1 MTFGVISKAHILRK
15 YGKYPLSGWN
25 GAYSIT
31 NLHPRHVLWGSRTW
45 IAAVCIGRVICKGV
59 DVMEI
64 CNFGGGLCPQKS
76 LNWCLTTKVLSRFM
90 QRSDEKKNDFRKCL
104 VVMFKPIWRGGPF
117 QLCSANCKQTQL
129 LLNEPYAAIVF
140 PSAVSTAG
148 CKFANWLLSSFWWG
162 GVKRGADIWSCLS
175 HLSFKLDSDQSFLD
189 NQNSSKYVHKHSK
202 KHDCV
207 KSVNRNIPQASATAK
222 TISH

>member
-1 MTFGVISKAHILRK
+1 MIFDVISKERLKLTYSEYTASTHFL
-15 YGKYPLSGWN
+15 GWN

-76 LNWCLTTKVLSRFM
+76 VNWCLTAQSSQSLYATPCNGLTKRKITLESVWLLCLKQSEEVVLSALF
-90 QRSDEKKNDFRKCL
+90 
-104 VVMFKPIWRGGPF
+104 
-117 QLCSANCKQTQL
+117 CKLQT
-129 LLNEPYAAIVF
+129 NTTAAKWTVRCAIVF

-148 CKFANWLLSSFWWG
+148 LQIRKLASKLILI
-162 GVKRGADIWSCLS
+162 RGCETRSWRL
-175 HLSFKLDSDQSFLD
+175 KLPLPSILRARLRSVISWQPGLFQVCSEPDS
-189 NQNSSKYVHKHSK
+189 VHIHSK
-202 KHDCV
+202 KARLC
-207 KSVNRNIPQASATAK
+207 
-222 TISH
+222 